1 MSESKQAKNKAVK
14 AEESTPEV
22 MLKVKVIKSGT
33 HLNYA
38 KCAKGLVT
46 RTAKSTAEALQ
57 AQGLVQIIGA

>member
-46 RTAKSTAEALQ
+46 RTSKSTAEALQ